1 MAFEYQVKKSKR
13 KTMSLEIKQDGAVL
27 VRVPNLT
34 PDFLIK
40 KFVQQNGKW
49 IEKKRAKAIK
59 RHRVVL
65 NKHFVPGE
73 KFLFL
78 GEEYDLKLI
87 AGKGLD
93 LDGDFKLGLASQ
105 DKAREVFEKWY
116 KQEFR
121 SLIEERVEYFAD
133 MFGYKYDKLRI
144 SSAKTR
150 WGSCSSN
157 KTLSFVWR
165 LVMAPMEVIDYVAVH
180 ELAHLKHMDHSSRFW
195 NEVERMMPD
204 YKQHKAWL
212 KENGW
217 RLVI

>member
-1 MAFEYQVKKSKR
+1 MAFEYQVRKSKR
-13 KTMSLEIKQDGAVL
+13 RTMSLEIKQDGGVL
-27 VRVPNLT
+27 VRVPKMT

-40 KFVQQNGKW
+40 KFVQQHGEW
-49 IEKKRAKAIK
+49 IEQKRSQAIK
-59 RHRVVL
+59 RHRLVL

-78 GEEYDLKLI
+78 GEEYDLKL
-87 AGKGLD
+87 
-93 LDGDFKLGLASQ
+93 GLASQ

-121 SLIEERVEYFAD
+121 GLINERVEYFAN
-133 MFGYKYDKLRI
+133 MFGYKYDRLRI
-144 SSAKTR
+144 SSAKSR

-165 LVMAPMEVIDYVAVH
+165 LVMAPMEVIDYVVVH
-180 ELAHLKHMDHSSRFW
+180 ELAHLKHMDHSARFW
-195 NEVERMMPD
+195 AEVERMMPD
-204 YKQHKAWL
+204 YKEHKAWL

-217 RLVI
+217 KLSLG

>member
-1 MAFEYQVKKSKR
+1 MAFEYQVRKSKR
-13 KTMSLEIKQDGAVL
+13 RTMSLEIKQDGGVL
-27 VRVPNLT
+27 VRVPKMT

-40 KFVQQNGKW
+40 KFVQQHGEW
-49 IEKKRAKAIK
+49 IEQKRSQAIK
-59 RHRVVL
+59 RHRLVL
-65 NKHFVPGE
+65 NKHFVTGE

-87 AGKGLD
+87 VGKGLD

-121 SLIEERVEYFAD
+121 GLINERVEYFAN
-133 MFGYKYDKLRI
+133 MFGYKYDRLRI
-144 SSAKTR
+144 SSARSR

-165 LVMAPMEVIDYVAVH
+165 
-180 ELAHLKHMDHSSRFW
+180 
-195 NEVERMMPD
+195 
-204 YKQHKAWL
+204 
-212 KENGW
+212 
-217 RLVI
+217 